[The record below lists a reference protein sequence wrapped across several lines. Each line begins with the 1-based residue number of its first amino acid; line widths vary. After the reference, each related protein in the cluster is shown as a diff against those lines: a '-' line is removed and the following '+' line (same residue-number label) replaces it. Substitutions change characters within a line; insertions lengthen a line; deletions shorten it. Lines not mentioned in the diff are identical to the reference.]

1 LASTLDFVQYICDQI
16 NAAGQISYRKMFGEY
31 GIYCDGKMFA
41 LVCDDRFLVKIT
53 GPGQAF
59 IPDCPTDLP
68 YPGAKPCFLIT
79 DLEDRSF
86 LEELTRITCAA
97 LPAPAPKNK
106 KA

>member
-1 LASTLDFVQYICDQI
+1 VASTLDFVQYICDQI
-16 NAAGQISYRKMFGEY
+16 NAAGHISYRKMFGEY

-53 GPGQAF
+53 EPGRAF

-68 YPGAKPCFLIT
+68 YPGAKACFLIT
-79 DLEDRSF
+79 ELEDRPF

-97 LPAPAPKNK
+97 LPEPAPKK
-106 KA
+106 KKT